1 MNISSNISSIQNT
14 QTMMNQSAV
23 NVSNISQENSQTD
36 LAKEMT
42 DQITF
47 QNTTSADVTAIRTE
61 DEMLGTLLDLKA

>member
-23 NVSNISQENSQTD
+23 NVSNINNENSQTD

-42 DQITF
+42 NQITF
-47 QNTTSADVTAIRTE
+47 SNATKADVTAIRTE

>member
-23 NVSNISQENSQTD
+23 NVSNINNENSQTD

-47 QNTTSADVTAIRTE
+47 SNTTKADVTAIRTE